1 MAGDTA
7 PSAKPLH
14 ESLAALRLEVNSDLN
29 NIHAFILNTLERGRE
44 GVKPVGAAMSRS
56 LATSSDQDGSTT
68 CVAESVTNGSS
79 PPKRKLRTPIISFSS
94 MEKFMTPSTSPVSS
108 CDSPSNSPAFEMPHS
123 SRRSPHWPRSALQKL
138 IPERVAQREGMEM
151 AMLQAQ
157 TRRGELQR
165 LAWNGC
171 SVGTR
176 APAWRMLLRCE
187 PLAYAERDAGLA
199 ERRTQYA
206 KLQRI
211 MGGPGVGCCCEDVRE
226 RTEFGVSML
235 RQIDMD
241 LPRTHPTLPLFHVE
255 RVRSAMRRVLYLFAV
270 VHPECGY
277 VQGMNEVLTPLMT
290 VFLLEQAAAAAAAAA
305 ASAGGKSPARS
316 VDAFLL
322 LDSLEGV
329 VDEAGAAAAEAD
341 SYWCFVELVSGV
353 FDNYTAEQ
361 PGMHRRMGELWTLL
375 GKVDGP
381 LAAHLVAEECEPMQF
396 AFRWVAVV
404 MLREFR
410 LPLVVHLWDGLLG
423 QRDGFGSFLVYVAA
437 ALVVNW
443 RDELL
448 AMEFADMIVLLL
460 HLPTAGWGACDIDF
474 LLAQAQAW
482 AGEHSLE

>member
-1 MAGDTA
+1 M
-7 PSAKPLH
+7 P
-14 ESLAALRLEVNSDLN
+14 NS
-29 NIHAFILNTLERGRE
+29 
-44 GVKPVGAAMSRS
+44 SRWS
-56 LATSSDQDGSTT
+56 
-68 CVAESVTNGSS
+68 
-79 PPKRKLRTPIISFSS
+79 
-94 MEKFMTPSTSPVSS
+94 
-108 CDSPSNSPAFEMPHS
+108 PHS
-123 SRRSPHWPRSALQKL
+123 PRSALLKM
-138 IPERVAQREGMEM
+138 IPDRVAQRECMEM
-151 AMLQAQ
+151 VMVQAQ
-157 TRRGELQR
+157 AERGELKR

-171 SVGTR
+171 SAATR

-187 PLAYAERDAGLA
+187 PLSYAERDAGLT
-199 ERRTQYA
+199 ERRAQYA

-211 MGGPGVGCCCEDVRE
+211 MGGPAVGCCCIDSQE
-226 RTEFGVSML
+226 RTEFSVSML

-241 LPRTHPTLPLFHVE
+241 LPRTHPTVPLFQLE

-290 VFLLEQAAAAAAAAA
+290 VFLLEH
-305 ASAGGKSPARS
+305 AGDQRQKHGS
-316 VDAFLL
+316 VDAFLQ
-322 LDSLEGV
+322 LDSLDGL

-341 SYWCFVELVSGV
+341 AYWCFVEVVSGAL
-353 FDNYTAEQ
+353 FENYTTDQ
-361 PGMHRRMGELWTLL
+361 PGMHRRMGELGTLL
-375 GKVDGP
+375 AKVDGP
-381 LAAHLVAEECEPMQF
+381 LAAHLEAEECEPMQF

-460 HLPTAGWGACDIDF
+460 HLPTGGWGACDIDF
-474 LLAQAQAW
+474 LLAQAQTW
-482 AGEHSLE
+482 ADEHSLE